1 MDLRNA
7 LWAISIFCGL
17 SYFATNVWDIP
28 GHTVVKGLSVST
40 MALIAW
46 LSLPAGRNRL
56 LLTAALAF
64 SSLGDI
70 LLDISSKMFVFGL
83 GAFLLAHLCCVP
95 LFLLQRKKGDSLGA
109 PRIVLAVALVA
120 FSDAISI
127 WMLPSLGGMAV
138 PVMAYVTV
146 LTGMAVSSL
155 FWKASTNWIIAG
167 AILFLI
173 SDTVLGVN
181 KFVQPIPYRGW
192 IVWSTY
198 YAAQFLITRG
208 SLKEFPQAV
217 ENAA

>member
-1 MDLRNA
+1 MDLRKA

-46 LSLPAGRNRL
+46 RSLPAGRNRL

-83 GAFLLAHLCCVP
+83 GSFLLAHLCYIP
-95 LFLLQRKKGDSLGA
+95 FFLSQRKPNESLGA
-109 PRIVLAVALVA
+109 PRGIALVA
-120 FSDAISI
+120 LAAFSGSIAI

-198 YAAQFLITRG
+198 YAAQFLITKG
-208 SLKEFPQAV
+208 SIKEFPQAMK
-217 ENAA
+217 NAA